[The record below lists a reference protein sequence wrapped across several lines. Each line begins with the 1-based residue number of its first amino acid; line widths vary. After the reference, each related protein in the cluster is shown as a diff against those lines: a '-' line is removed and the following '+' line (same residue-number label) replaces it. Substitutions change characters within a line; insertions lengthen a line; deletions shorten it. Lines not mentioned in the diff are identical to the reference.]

1 MECCRQLYSVA
12 YHFARGADI
21 QRVVQT
27 AGRVYEKLW
36 YGRVPQL
43 PQLDKWID
51 AWAESSSTLAF
62 GKQEKIAVKKT
73 QTKQ

>member
-1 MECCRQLYSVA
+1 MEVCRRLDSDA

-27 AGRVYEKLW
+27 DGRVDEKLW
-36 YGRVPQL
+36 SGRV

-62 GKQEKIAVKKT
+62 
-73 QTKQ
+73 